1 MRKLNGR
8 ENSKRNNIIIFVFI
22 TILFIGAIVFLNLPK
37 NEDISYTQL
46 VSYIEDG
53 KIEKLNLDVTEAK
66 AEVVVKGDDVKK
78 SVVIPSV
85 DMITELITENEK
97 DGNHIEF
104 NVINSSAAFLKVV
117 TTIFSIVMNLLYI
130 LLFVMIFRSTFSKYI
145 KGNSKK
151 FDDSK
156 ID

>member
-78 SVVIPSV
+78 KRCYS
-85 DMITELITENEK
+85 
-97 DGNHIEF
+97 
-104 NVINSSAAFLKVV
+104 
-117 TTIFSIVMNLLYI
+117 FSWYDYW
-130 LLFVMIFRSTFSKYI
+130 TYYWKW
-145 KGNSKK
+145 KGWKPYW
-151 FDDSK
+151 
-156 ID
+156 I

>member
-37 NEDISYTQL
+37 SENISYTQL

-85 DMITELITENEK
+85 DLITELVTESQK
-97 DGNHIEF
+97 KGNDIEL
-104 NVINSSAAFLKVV
+104 NVVKNDSAEFWLLLRLTLPSVISLV
-117 TTIFSIVMNLLYI
+117 LFYFIFSK
-130 LLFVMIFRSTFSKYI
+130 F
-145 KGNSKK
+145 GKK
-151 FDDSK
+151 
-156 ID
+156 

>member
-37 NEDISYTQL
+37 SENISYTQL

-53 KIEKLNLDVTEAK
+53 RIEKLNLDVIEAK

-78 SVVIPSV
+78 
-85 DMITELITENEK
+85 
-97 DGNHIEF
+97 
-104 NVINSSAAFLKVV
+104 A
-117 TTIFSIVMNLLYI
+117 
-130 LLFVMIFRSTFSKYI
+130 LLFLQLI
-145 KGNSKK
+145 
-151 FDDSK
+151 
-156 ID
+156 

>member
-104 NVINSSAAFLKVV
+104 NVINSRAAFLKVV

-145 KGNSKK
+145 KGN
-151 FDDSK
+151 
-156 ID
+156 

>member
-37 NEDISYTQL
+37 SENISYTQL

-66 AEVVVKGDDVKK
+66 AVKGDDVKK
-78 SVVIPSV
+78 
-85 DMITELITENEK
+85 
-97 DGNHIEF
+97 
-104 NVINSSAAFLKVV
+104 A
-117 TTIFSIVMNLLYI
+117 
-130 LLFVMIFRSTFSKYI
+130 LLFLQLI
-145 KGNSKK
+145 
-151 FDDSK
+151 
-156 ID
+156 

>member
-37 NEDISYTQL
+37 SENISYTQL

-53 KIEKLNLDVTEAK
+53 KIEKLNLDVIEAK

-78 SVVIPSV
+78 
-85 DMITELITENEK
+85 
-97 DGNHIEF
+97 
-104 NVINSSAAFLKVV
+104 A
-117 TTIFSIVMNLLYI
+117 
-130 LLFVMIFRSTFSKYI
+130 LLFLQLI
-145 KGNSKK
+145 
-151 FDDSK
+151 
-156 ID
+156 

>member
-53 KIEKLNLDVTEAK
+53 KIDILNLDVTEAK
-66 AEVVVKGDDVKK
+66 AEVVVNGDDVKK

-130 LLFVMIFRSTFSKYI
+130 LLFVLIFR
-145 KGNSKK
+145 
-151 FDDSK
+151 
-156 ID
+156 

>member
-85 DMITELITENEK
+85 D
-97 DGNHIEF
+97 
-104 NVINSSAAFLKVV
+104 
-117 TTIFSIVMNLLYI
+117 Y
-130 LLFVMIFRSTFSKYI
+130 
-145 KGNSKK
+145 
-151 FDDSK
+151 
-156 ID
+156 